1 MIIKENRLS
10 GVRWEKRDS
19 DGWHVVSA
27 TDSVLVETPVETL
40 AQITYDEAVA
50 ERDPARRRRE
60 AERAHFDI
68 QTSRWE
74 GFKTRSTKNQGRGG
88 KGGRGGV

>member
-1 MIIKENRLS
+1 MLVKENRLS
-10 GVRWEKRDS
+10 KVRWEKRDN
-19 DGWHVVSA
+19 DGWHLIVADNTVV
-27 TDSVLVETPVETL
+27 LETPVETL
-40 AQITYDEAVA
+40 ARITYEETVA

-68 QTSRWE
+68 HASRWE
-74 GFKTRSTKNQGRGG
+74 GFGVRSTKNQGRGG